1 MTDPDVLALASRITQ
16 LEARLE
22 DVAALVAYLQH
33 NDQEDT

>member
-22 DVAALVAYLQH
+22 DVAALLVHLTH
-33 NDQEDT
+33 QEDE